1 MAMAQLSVWG
11 NTFCGYD
18 VLSFVNLI
26 RRLVHPTAP
35 VLLTRYGPLKNHVCI
50 ALEPMELIPPCSY
63 VGIHSLRIS

>member
-1 MAMAQLSVWG
+1 MATAQLSVWD

-18 VLSFVNLI
+18 VLSLVGLI

-50 ALEPMELIPPCSY
+50 VLGQVELTAPCPLMWGFI
-63 VGIHSLRIS
+63 V